1 MKFDELLKLPQ
12 YSLPY
17 AEKERV
23 LLDGLNELDEHHRR
37 NCPEYNRL
45 VSVLWPDYRKAE
57 TLAEL
62 PYLAVGLFKSHR
74 LCSIPK
80 EKIFKTLTSSGTT
93 GQAVSQI
100 FLDVET
106 AQRQSAALSRIM
118 THTLGPNRLP
128 MILVESSA
136 LLKDRAR
143 FSARAAGVLGMMTF
157 GRDHFYALDENMDLD
172 EKGLHA
178 FLEKVNGKPFFM
190 FGFTF
195 MIWQYLYQRIADRS
209 VDLSQGILVHGGGW
223 KKLQELAVSNEE
235 FKRKLRERTGLSRIY
250 NFYGLVEQ
258 VGSIYVEGENGYLFA
273 PNYAD
278 VIVRDPLTWEPAPMG
293 TPGVLQVLSLL
304 PLSYPGHSVL
314 TEDLGIIHGIDDAA
328 GGRFGKYFSV
338 LGRIPKAELRGCSDV
353 HASQVS
359 G

>member
-17 AEKERV
+17 AEKEKV

-37 NCPEYNRL
+37 NCPEYQRL
-45 VSVLWPDYRKAE
+45 VSVLWPDYRGAR

-118 THTLGPNRLP
+118 KHTLGPNRLP

-136 LLKDRAR
+136 LLKD
-143 FSARAAGVLGMMTF
+143 
-157 GRDHFYALDENMDLD
+157 HFYALDEKMDLD

-223 KKLQELAVSNEE
+223 KKLQELAVSNDE
-235 FKRKLRERTGLSRIY
+235 FKRKLREKTGLSRIY

-278 VIVRDPLTWEPAPMG
+278 VIVRDPVTWEPAPMG

-328 GGRFGKYFSV
+328 GGRYGKYFSV

-353 HASQVS
+353 HASQVV

>member
-1 MKFDELLKLPQ
+1 MKFAELLKLPQ

-17 AEKERV
+17 AEKEQI
-23 LLDGLNELDEHHRR
+23 LLDGLNDLDAHHRLH
-37 NCPEYNRL
+37 CPEYNRL
-45 VSVLWPDYRKAE
+45 VSVLWPDFKKAR

-93 GQAVSQI
+93 GQQVSQI

-106 AQRQSAALSRIM
+106 AQRQTAALSRIM
-118 THTLGPNRLP
+118 THVLGLNRLP
-128 MILVESSA
+128 MILVESRA
-136 LLKDRAR
+136 LLQDRTR
-143 FSARAAGVLGMMTF
+143 FNARAAGVLGMMTF
-157 GRDHFYALDENMDLD
+157 GREHFYALDENMELD

-178 FLEKVNGKPFFM
+178 FLEKFDGKPFFI

-195 MIWQYLYQRIADRS
+195 MIWQYLFQRLAERS

-223 KKLQELAVSNEE
+223 KKLQEMAVSNSE
-235 FKRKLRERTGLSRIY
+235 FKRRFREKTGLARIY

-258 VGSIYVEGENGYLFA
+258 VGSIYVEGENGYLYT

-278 VIVRDPLTWEPAPMG
+278 VIVRDPLTWQPAPMG

-314 TEDLGIIHGIDDAA
+314 TEDLGIIHGIDDSP
-328 GGRFGKYFSV
+328 GGRYGKYFSV

>member
-1 MKFDELLKLPQ
+1 MTFDELLKLPQ
-12 YSLPY
+12 YSLPQV
-17 AEKERV
+17 EKERILLEELNV
-23 LLDGLNELDEHHRR
+23 LDQHHRLH
-37 NCPEYNRL
+37 CPEYKRL
-45 VSVLWPDYRKAE
+45 VSVLRPGFEKAQ

-62 PYLAVGLFKSHR
+62 PYVAVGLFKSHR
-74 LCSIPK
+74 LCSVPR

-93 GQAVSQI
+93 GQQVSQI

-118 THTLGPNRLP
+118 AHVLGPNRLP
-128 MILVESSA
+128 MILIESRS
-136 LLKDRAR
+136 LIQDRSR

-157 GRDHFYALDENMDLD
+157 GRDHFYALDDQMNLD
-172 EKGLHA
+172 EQGLRA
-178 FLEKVNGKPFFM
+178 FLEKYGHKPFFI

-195 MIWQYLYQRIADRS
+195 MAWQYLYQRVADRS

-223 KKLQELAVSNEE
+223 KKLQEMAVSNGE
-235 FKRKLRERTGLSRIY
+235 FKRRFREKTGLARIY

-258 VGSIYVEGENGYLFA
+258 VGSIYVEGENGYLYA

-278 VIVRDPLTWEPAPMG
+278 VIVRDPLTWEPAPIG
-293 TPGVLQVLSLL
+293 TPGILQVLSIL

-314 TEDLGIIHGIDDAA
+314 TEDLGIIQGIDDSSS
-328 GGRFGKYFSV
+328 GRHGKYFSV

-353 HASQVS
+353 HASQVNA
-359 G
+359 

>member
-12 YSLPY
+12 YSLPQ
-17 AEKERV
+17 AEKEQI
-23 LLDGLNELDEHHRR
+23 LLEGLNGLDAHHRLH
-37 NCPEYNRL
+37 CPEYERL
-45 VSVLWPDYRKAE
+45 VSVLWPDFRKARA
-57 TLAEL
+57 LAEL

-74 LCSIPK
+74 LSSIPK
-80 EKIFKTLTSSGTT
+80 EKVFKTLTSSGTT
-93 GQAVSQI
+93 GQQVSQI

-106 AQRQSAALSRIM
+106 AQRQSASLSRIM
-118 THTLGPNRLP
+118 THVLGPNRLP
-128 MILVESSA
+128 MLIVESRA
-136 LLKDRAR
+136 LLQDRKR

-157 GRDHFYALDENMDLD
+157 GRDHFYALDENMELD
-172 EKGLHA
+172 EAGLAA
-178 FLEKVNGKPFFM
+178 FLEKFGGKPFFL

-195 MIWQYLYQRIADRS
+195 MIWQYLFQRIGDRKM
-209 VDLSQGILVHGGGW
+209 DLSQGILVHGGGW
-223 KKLQELAVSNEE
+223 KKLQELAVSNSE
-235 FKRKLRERTGLSRIY
+235 FKRKFREKTGLSRIY

-258 VGSIYVEGENGYLFA
+258 VGSIYVEGDNGYLYA

-278 VIVRDPLTWEPAPMG
+278 VIVRDPITWEPAPIG

-304 PLSYPGHSVL
+304 PTSYPGHSVL
-314 TEDLGIIHGIDDAA
+314 TEDLGVIHGIDDPR
-328 GGRFGKYFSV
+328 GGRYGKYFSV